1 MLNSIKQ
8 YFIYN
13 NSHRVILVKTLSYIF
28 FIALLTLVIPFANG
42 EEGNTEWTDWRED
55 TEIKVSIVGNSVID
69 LDSQN
74 RLIRAYV
81 EVINFDPGDG
91 YYFMHIIQ
99 PTTNKT
105 IAEQEIAIK
114 EKGNGEA
121 GANVAYLI
129 HDEEILENGLPLQ
142 GDYEIL
148 ISTESGDAQGSTSFS
163 IIESSNPTL
172 ESIEEKIS
180 EKTESNENES
190 EFVSETQI
198 QSEEKSIVEEEPDS
212 IIEEATKIP
221 DWIRNIFVLYA
232 DGSISDQELI
242 NAITFLIEQK
252 IIEI

>member
-1 MLNSIKQ
+1 MI
-8 YFIYN
+8 
-13 NSHRVILVKTLSYIF
+13 LSYIF
-28 FIALLTLVIPFANG
+28 FIAMLTMVIPFANG
-42 EEGNTEWTDWRED
+42 EESNTEWTDWSED

-69 LDSQN
+69 LDSPN

-81 EVINFDPGDG
+81 EVINFEPTDG

-105 IAEQEIAIK
+105 VAEQEIVIK
-114 EKGNGEA
+114 EKGNGAA
-121 GANVAYLI
+121 GAHVAYLI
-129 HDEEILENGLPLQ
+129 NDEDILENGLPVK

-148 ISTESGDAQGSTSFS
+148 ISTEFGDTQGSTSFS
-163 IIESSNPTL
+163 IIESSDTIL
-172 ESIEEKIS
+172 VSIEEKTIS
-180 EKTESNENES
+180 KETESNENES
-190 EFVSETQI
+190 EFVSEAQI
-198 QSEEKSIVEEEPDS
+198 QSEEKSIIEEEPDS
-212 IIEEATKIP
+212 IIEKATKIP

>member
-1 MLNSIKQ
+1 MI
-8 YFIYN
+8 
-13 NSHRVILVKTLSYIF
+13 LSYIF
-28 FIALLTLVIPFANG
+28 FIAMLTMVIPFANG
-42 EEGNTEWTDWRED
+42 EESNTEWTDWSED

-69 LDSQN
+69 LDSPN

-81 EVINFDPGDG
+81 EVINFEPTDG

-105 IAEQEIAIK
+105 VAEQEILIK
-114 EKGNGEA
+114 EKGNGDA
-121 GANVAYLI
+121 GVHVAYLI
-129 HDEEILENGLPLQ
+129 NDEEILENGLPVK

-148 ISTESGDAQGSTSFS
+148 ISTEFGDTQGSASFS
-163 IIESSNPTL
+163 IIGSSDPTL
-172 ESIEEKIS
+172 ESIEEKIIS
-180 EKTESNENES
+180 KQTESNENES
-190 EFVSETQI
+190 EFVSEAQI
-198 QSEEKSIVEEEPDS
+198 QSEEKSIIEEESDS
-212 IIEEATKIP
+212 IIEKVTKIP

>member
-1 MLNSIKQ
+1 ML
-8 YFIYN
+8 
-13 NSHRVILVKTLSYIF
+13 TM
-28 FIALLTLVIPFANG
+28 VIPFANG

-69 LDSQN
+69 LDSPN

-81 EVINFDPGDG
+81 EVINFDPTDG

-99 PTTNKT
+99 PTTNIT
-105 IAEQEIAIK
+105 IAEQEILIR

-121 GANVAYLI
+121 GAHVAYLI
-129 HDEEILENGLPLQ
+129 NDEEILENGLPVK

-148 ISTESGDAQGSTSFS
+148 ISTEFGDTQGSTSFS
-163 IIESSNPTL
+163 IIESSDPTL
-172 ESIEEKIS
+172 ESIEEKTIS
-180 EKTESNENES
+180 KQTESNENES
-190 EFVSETQI
+190 EFVSEAQI
-198 QSEEKSIVEEEPDS
+198 QSEEKSIIEEEPDS

>member
-1 MLNSIKQ
+1 ML
-8 YFIYN
+8 
-13 NSHRVILVKTLSYIF
+13 TM
-28 FIALLTLVIPFANG
+28 VIPFANG
-42 EEGNTEWTDWRED
+42 EEDNTEWTDWRED

-69 LDSQN
+69 LDSPN

-81 EVINFDPGDG
+81 EVINFEPTDG

-105 IAEQEIAIK
+105 VAEQEIVIK
-114 EKGNGEA
+114 EKGNGAA
-121 GANVAYLI
+121 GAHVAYLI
-129 HDEEILENGLPLQ
+129 NDEDILENGLPVK

-148 ISTESGDAQGSTSFS
+148 ISTEFGDTQGSASFS
-163 IIESSNPTL
+163 IIESSDPTL
-172 ESIEEKIS
+172 ESIEEKIIS
-180 EKTESNENES
+180 KQTESNENES
-190 EFVSETQI
+190 EFVSEAQI
-198 QSEEKSIVEEEPDS
+198 QSEEKSIIEEESDS
-212 IIEEATKIP
+212 IIEEVTKIP

>member
-1 MLNSIKQ
+1 MI
-8 YFIYN
+8 
-13 NSHRVILVKTLSYIF
+13 LSYIF
-28 FIALLTLVIPFANG
+28 FIAMLTMVIPFANG
-42 EEGNTEWTDWRED
+42 EESNTEWTDWGED

-69 LDSQN
+69 LDSPN

-81 EVINFDPGDG
+81 EVINFEPTDG

-105 IAEQEIAIK
+105 VAEQEIVIK
-114 EKGNGEA
+114 EKGNGAA
-121 GANVAYLI
+121 GAHVAYLI
-129 HDEEILENGLPLQ
+129 NDEDILENGLRVK

-148 ISTESGDAQGSTSFS
+148 ISTEFGDTQGSTSFS
-163 IIESSNPTL
+163 IIESSDPIL
-172 ESIEEKIS
+172 ELIEEKIS
-180 EKTESNENES
+180 EQTESNENES
-190 EFVSETQI
+190 EFASKAQI
-198 QSEEKSIVEEEPDS
+198 QSEEKSITGEEPDS
-212 IIEEATKIP
+212 IIEEVTKIP

>member
-1 MLNSIKQ
+1 ML
-8 YFIYN
+8 
-13 NSHRVILVKTLSYIF
+13 TM
-28 FIALLTLVIPFANG
+28 VIPFANG
-42 EEGNTEWTDWRED
+42 EEDNTEWTDWREV

-69 LDSQN
+69 LDSPN

-81 EVINFDPGDG
+81 EVINFDPADG

-105 IAEQEIAIK
+105 VAEQEILIR
-114 EKGNGEA
+114 EKGNGDA
-121 GANVAYLI
+121 GVHVAYLI
-129 HDEEILENGLPLQ
+129 NDEEILENGLPVK

-148 ISTESGDAQGSTSFS
+148 ISTEFGDTQGSASFS
-163 IIESSNPTL
+163 IIESSDPTL
-172 ESIEEKIS
+172 ESIEEKIIS
-180 EKTESNENES
+180 KQTESNENES
-190 EFVSETQI
+190 EFVSEAQI
-198 QSEEKSIVEEEPDS
+198 QSEEKSIIEEESDS